1 MEPNI
6 TIEDVA
12 KLAGVSR
19 ATAGRVVGGYGNV
32 SAKSREKVMKAVQE
46 LDYRPNLVAQ
56 GLRGQSTKTIAVI
69 LGSIK
74 NNYCNKLIYAVEKEA
89 QKYGYN
95 VIVCN
100 THEDIAQEVG
110 HLQNMYGR
118 HVDGVILMSACKSGD
133 ELKEQHRDLYQGKT
147 PIVFVDR
154 RIKGLD
160 SRVIQSNN
168 AEASYQAAKYLLEL
182 GHRNIAVLATDEYST
197 VNERIKGYKRAL
209 SEYGIEFRPQNLAY
223 APHND
228 KEKIRQVTAAIL
240 DAEERATALYVLNN
254 SLCIGVLM
262 ELKERH
268 MSVPGDLSLLV
279 WDDEELNELL
289 EITTVVQP
297 IEEIGK
303 VAVQDLMRQKE
314 NIADQE
320 GEKRE
325 VLDASIVFRQSCKA
339 YGEC

>member
-1 MEPNI
+1 MEQNI
-6 TIEDVA
+6 TITDVA

-32 SAKSREKVMKAVQE
+32 SEKSREKVMQAVE
-46 LDYRPNLVAQ
+46 ALNYRPNLVAQ

-89 QKYGYN
+89 QKQGYN

-100 THEDIAQEVG
+100 THENVAQEVG

-118 HVDGVILMSACKSGD
+118 QVDGVILMSTVKKED
-133 ELKEQHRDLYQGKT
+133 EISEQYRELYQGSV

-154 RIKGLD
+154 RIRGLN

-182 GHRNIAVLATDEYST
+182 GHRKIGVLATDDYST
-197 VNERIKGYKRAL
+197 VNERIKGYKKAL
-209 SEYGIEFRPQNLAY
+209 EEYGVEYRDNLVMFA
-223 APHND
+223 AHND
-228 KEKIRQVTAAIL
+228 KEQIRKKTAQLL
-240 DAEERATALYVLNN
+240 DGECPTAVYVLNN

-262 ELKERH
+262 ELKKRQMDIPE
-268 MSVPGDLSLLV
+268 DLSLLV

-289 EITTVVQP
+289 DITTVVQP

-303 VAVQDLMRQKE
+303 AAVQELMKQKE
-314 NIADQE
+314 KVPQE
-320 GEKRE
+320 QGEKRE
-325 VLDASIVFRQSCKA
+325 VLEASIVFRKSCREA
-339 YGEC
+339 GQ